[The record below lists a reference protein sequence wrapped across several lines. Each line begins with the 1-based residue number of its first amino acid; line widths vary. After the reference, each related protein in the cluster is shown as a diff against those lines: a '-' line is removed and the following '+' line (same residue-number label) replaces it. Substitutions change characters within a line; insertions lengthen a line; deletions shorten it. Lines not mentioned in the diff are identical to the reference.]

1 MSKRK
6 LKLTRRMRKQPD
18 KAQAEQQRRE
28 HVHQLRVQRK
38 RRKDEQQSDL

>member
-1 MSKRK
+1 
-6 LKLTRRMRKQPD
+6 MRKQPE

-38 RRKDEQQSDL
+38 RRKNEQQTNH